1 MKLSVVIVSYNE
13 KKYLPQ
19 AIESCLNQDFSEDYE
34 IIIGDDGSSDGSIE
48 LIKEYCEKYPEKIK
62 YFVMDREP
70 GIKPVPSFRVSNIFF
85 RAFDML
91 QGEYIM
97 CMSGDDYFCDM
108 NKFAKQVKFLD
119 EHKKY
124 YSCYTNYK
132 KVWDDG
138 EEELIR
144 YKRHIGNAV
153 FWSGDYAHISC
164 FAFRKTCL
172 ENLLPRFC
180 DDTGLIFS
188 ILKTG
193 KSYAFKD
200 VMFAYRQ
207 RERSIMH
214 EADMLELYIIE
225 LMIMQDVLSV
235 GGYRKSSLSRF
246 CGPLKYVL
254 EHQEELDNL
263 KYDKYIQSGMTYPDN
278 KMVGQAKRY
287 YSVFKIIR
295 KINRFLSR
303 NF

>member
-19 AIESCLNQDFSEDYE
+19 AIESCLNQDFSEDFE

-48 LIKEYCEKYPEKIK
+48 LIKEYSEKYPEKIK

-91 QGEYIM
+91 KGEYIM

-108 NKFAKQVKFLD
+108 NKFSKQTKFLD
-119 EHKKY
+119 EHKNY
-124 YSCYTNYK
+124 DSCYTGYK

-138 EEELIR
+138 DEQVMPFV
-144 YKRHIGNAV
+144 RHMSNAV

-164 FAFRKTCL
+164 FAFRKNCL
-172 ENLLPRFC
+172 QNLLPRFS

-207 RERSIMH
+207 REKSIMH
-214 EADMLELYIIE
+214 EADMLELSILE
-225 LMIMQDVLSV
+225 LMIMQDVIEV

-246 CGPLKYVL
+246 SRPLAYVL
-254 EHQEELDNL
+254 LHQEELDNI
-263 KYDKYIQSGMTYPDN
+263 KYDKYIQSGMAYPDG
-278 KMVGQAKRY
+278 KLVGQAKRY
-287 YSVFKIIR
+287 GFVFKIIR
-295 KINRFLSR
+295 KFNRVLSK
-303 NF
+303 FF